1 MKYFN
6 LLLFAIFLLSA
17 CVKDLPKNN
26 PYYGTPILTTHNT
39 LYLFADSIL
48 STSQIISFD
57 DEEIIEKGFCLSV
70 DSLPTIKDTT
80 SISQTSLDIQNMFWA
95 TIKKFKAG
103 SINHIRSYV
112 KTKNKLVYGN
122 NISVKAN
129 GFGNGVRDIE
139 GNLYKT
145 VHIGVQEWMAENLK
159 VTKFNNG
166 KIIPQ
171 KQKGTSWK
179 DVKDIAWGNFS
190 DNESEN
196 KLYGKLY
203 NGYVI
208 RSSTN
213 LNICPIGWRIPK
225 NEDWEVLSKYLSNF
239 DRNHPYL
246 FEYPSRFRGYD
257 LKDVNIQD
265 VLKVGD
271 NDFFKFS
278 AYKFG
283 NLNLRFHTHEGMVD
297 FDESYRSEF
306 KFKDY
311 YTDEEETFIRCIK
324 DLY

>member
-26 PYYGTPILTTHNT
+26 PYFGTPIITTHNT

-70 DSLPTIKDTT
+70 DTLPTIKDTT
-80 SISQTSLDIQNMFWA
+80 SISLTSLDIQNMFWA

-122 NISVKAN
+122 DISVKAN

-145 VHIGVQEWMAENLK
+145 VHIGVQEWMGENLK
-159 VTKFNNG
+159 VTKYNNG

-171 KQKGTSWK
+171 KPKEISWDEYK
-179 DVKDIAWGNFS
+179 NIAW
-190 DNESEN
+190 DNVFYNDDIKN

-208 RSSTN
+208 KSANN
-213 LNICPIGWRIPK
+213 LNICPQGWRIPK
-225 NEDWEVLSKYLSNF
+225 IEDWEILSQYLSNF
-239 DRNHPYL
+239 RRNHPFLYEIPYSHSK
-246 FEYPSRFRGYD
+246 FDIYD
-257 LKDVNIQD
+257 NNVQN
-265 VLKVGD
+265 VLRAGE
-271 NDFFKFS
+271 NDFFGFS
-278 AYKFG
+278 VYDYG
-283 NLNLRFHTHEGMVD
+283 NSTFHTLEGKVNL
-297 FDESYRSEF
+297 DESYLNEF
-306 KFKDY
+306 KFNSTTK
-311 YTDEEETFIRCIK
+311 EEETFIRCIK
-324 DLY
+324 E